1 MWEEK
6 TMYFERVCGCK
17 RMEWWVGVLLRT
29 LKFVSVCVCYLRKK
43 MIFFVEI
50 HMHIWKRCVPDV
62 YYVYVCERER
72 EVVKFVEW
80 VYM

>member
-1 MWEEK
+1 
-6 TMYFERVCGCK
+6 
-17 RMEWWVGVLLRT
+17 
-29 LKFVSVCVCYLRKK
+29 

-72 EVVKFVEW
+72 EVVKFVE
-80 VYM
+80 